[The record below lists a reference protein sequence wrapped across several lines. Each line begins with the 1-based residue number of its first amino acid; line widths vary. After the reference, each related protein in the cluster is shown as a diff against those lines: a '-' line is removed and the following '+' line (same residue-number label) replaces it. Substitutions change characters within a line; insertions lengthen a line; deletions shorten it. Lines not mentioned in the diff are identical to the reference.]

1 MTSTGATKPIRKD
14 VARNRARLL
23 AAAREVFAEQGLE
36 ATLDDVAKAA
46 GVGTGTAYRHFA
58 NKQELAAEIL
68 SEASE
73 QLVTDAQDAL
83 LIDDPWEA
91 LKTFFETSVE
101 RMSHNRGLH
110 ETLIQQR
117 GPAQSAPLR
126 EALVVAV
133 TELFDR
139 AQRAGSIRSDAS
151 PTDAAPIFAM
161 MGVAYAMSP
170 PSAPELWR
178 RYLALWLDGLRATG
192 LPPLAEPPLSIADVP
207 AALAAGKRHGRGAP

>member
-139 AQRAGSIRSDAS
+139 GAAGREHPVRRIAHRRRTHLRDDGSRLRDEPTLGARVVAS
-151 PTDAAPIFAM
+151 LPRT
-161 MGVAYAMSP
+161 VARWP
-170 PSAPELWR
+170 P
-178 RYLALWLDGLRATG
+178 RYRATPAG
-192 LPPLAEPPLSIADVP
+192 RAAAEYC
-207 AALAAGKRHGRGAP
+207 